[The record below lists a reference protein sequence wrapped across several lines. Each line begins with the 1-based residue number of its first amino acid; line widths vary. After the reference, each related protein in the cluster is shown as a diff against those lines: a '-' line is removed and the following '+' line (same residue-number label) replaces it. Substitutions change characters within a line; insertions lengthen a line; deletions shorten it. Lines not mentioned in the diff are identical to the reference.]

1 MVSDDSSNAGVD
13 WSLTC
18 ANGNCGSLSPLH
30 TDSGNAVTY
39 TPPATLSG
47 NEQIVNITAFA
58 TVDHTKNVLAPITVT
73 AFGSNLNG
81 TYVLQTS
88 GVDDSALPYQ
98 FAGVITLDGNGGIT
112 AGEQTYS
119 NTLMSV
125 SDPITG
131 GSYFIGP
138 DGRGTLTLNTANQ
151 NLGQLGVETFSLVFL
166 SSSQALIAKID
177 DPNIEGA
184 SFETS
189 VGTLDLQTSTA
200 PPAGGYAFVVSGTDI
215 ASLSPTAFGG
225 ILNIDSPNTISGAGS
240 VADQD
245 LCSPTSFTCTL
256 IPSAALSGTVS
267 NPDSFGAVQFS
278 LTTDFASVPI
288 QFTGYIVDSLH
299 IRLVENDNGSGTG
312 FGSTA
317 GIAVGQGAATGTFTG
332 NASFSGDYVFGI
344 LGQDLSGLPASLAS
358 AGVFTADGNGHL
370 KSGVNDEFLGGLF
383 SQISDQFSGTYSVDP
398 TGTGR
403 VDSFINFRR
412 NGPGPEFIFYLTG
425 NGNPPLILDADVNF
439 GSLGAGVAYPAAD
452 PISFSGKYGVSFTQS
467 TFGSENDATGQITV
481 DGTAQ
486 TLSGIVDTNFFF
498 TPDLGT
504 PLTGSFASTS
514 VPRRFTGTLSNELF
528 PSDISVA
535 YYIIDAAHGF
545 FVETD
550 SQDLGLL
557 SFGYFGARTP
567 VCPDC
572 P

>member
-1 MVSDDSSNAGVD
+1 
-13 WSLTC
+13 
-18 ANGNCGSLSPLH
+18 
-30 TDSGNAVTY
+30 
-39 TPPATLSG
+39 
-47 NEQIVNITAFA
+47 
-58 TVDHTKNVLAPITVT
+58 
-73 AFGSNLNG
+73 
-81 TYVLQTS
+81 
-88 GVDDSALPYQ
+88 
-98 FAGVITLDGNGGIT
+98 
-112 AGEQTYS
+112 
-119 NTLMSV
+119 
-125 SDPITG
+125 
-131 GSYFIGP
+131 
-138 DGRGTLTLNTANQ
+138 
-151 NLGQLGVETFSLVFL
+151 
-166 SSSQALIAKID
+166 
-177 DPNIEGA
+177 
-184 SFETS
+184 
-189 VGTLDLQTSTA
+189 
-200 PPAGGYAFVVSGTDI
+200 
-215 ASLSPTAFGG
+215 
-225 ILNIDSPNTISGAGS
+225 
-240 VADQD
+240 
-245 LCSPTSFTCTL
+245 
-256 IPSAALSGTVS
+256 
-267 NPDSFGAVQFS
+267 
-278 LTTDFASVPI
+278 
-288 QFTGYIVDSLH
+288 VDSLH

-557 SFGYFGARTP
+557 SFGYFAARTP
-567 VCPDC
+567 VCSDC